1 MRKIFDIKASFN
13 KVILSILKAVRRHA
27 FWDFD
32 ERPEIIP
39 RLKFPMEFDAKS
51 IPDQKHKLNVRT
63 LLALQPVGIRTRT
76 ILRTVKRTQVAVLV

>member
-13 KVILSILKAVRRHA
+13 KNILSLLKAVRRHA

-51 IPDQKHKLNVRT
+51 IESFRNPLRYSYSLILGSETGQK
-63 LLALQPVGIRTRT
+63 LLTWQHF
-76 ILRTVKRTQVAVLV
+76 